1 MKLFHIL
8 SILISL
14 SAAFSFINYRFLKL
28 PTAIGLMLIAML
40 ASLALLLL
48 GPLSLGLQ
56 EGVVVLLA
64 SVEFD
69 ETLLHG
75 MLSLLLFAGALH
87 VNLDDL
93 ARQRWVITILATAGV
108 LSATFMIGYMA
119 YWVFALFGLEVPLIY
134 CLLFGALISPTD
146 PIAVL
151 GILKQ
156 AGAAKT
162 LETKITG
169 ESLFNDGVAVVVFL
183 VLLRVATGE
192 GDVTVLSIAGLFAQE
207 VIGGVVF
214 GLGIGA
220 LAYWMLKQVDD
231 YTVEILI
238 TLAITMGGYALAEW
252 LHISAPIAIVVAGLL
267 IGNHGRALAMSDK
280 TREHLDSFWLLVDE
294 VLNAVLF
301 VLIGMEVLVLSY
313 QQSYLWAGLLM
324 IPLILLARLVA
335 VWVPVSIMR
344 RYREFSPM
352 AVWILTWGGLRGGI
366 SVALALSLAPG
377 EVRNVLLTVT
387 YIVVAFSIIVQGLT
401 IGPLVKFASNK
412 ETNCARKSSA

>member
-14 SAAFSFINYRFLKL
+14 SAVFSFINYRFLKL
-28 PTAIGLMLIAML
+28 STSIGLMLIAML

-48 GPLSLGLQ
+48 GPLSFGLKG
-56 EGVVVLLA
+56 EVAVLLA
-64 SVEFD
+64 SVDFD

-87 VNLDDL
+87 VNLTDL
-93 ARQRWVITILATAGV
+93 AKQRWMITILATAGV

-119 YWVFALFGLEVPLIY
+119 YWVFALLGMEVRLIY

-156 AGAAKT
+156 AGAPKT
-162 LETKITG
+162 LETKIAG
-169 ESLFNDGVAVVVFL
+169 ESLFNDGVAVVLFL

-192 GDVTVLSIAGLFAQE
+192 GDVTVLSIVGLFAQE
-207 VIGGVVF
+207 VVGGVAY

-231 YTVEILI
+231 YTVEVLI

-267 IGNHGRALAMSDK
+267 IGNHGREFAMSDK
-280 TREHLDSFWLLVDE
+280 TREHLDNFWVLVDE

-313 QQSYLWAGLLM
+313 QDSYLWAGLLM
-324 IPLILLARLVA
+324 IPLILFARLVA
-335 VWVPVSIMR
+335 VWIPVSIMR

-352 AVWILTWGGLRGGI
+352 AVSILTWGGLRGGI
-366 SVALALSLAPG
+366 SVALALSLPHG
-377 EVRNVLLTVT
+377 EVRNILLTVT
-387 YIVVAFSIIVQGLT
+387 YIVVVFSIIVQGLT
-401 IGPLVKFASNK
+401 IGPLVKFASK
-412 ETNCARKSSA
+412 KK

>member
-14 SAAFSFINYRFLKL
+14 SAVFSFINYRFLKL
-28 PTAIGLMLIAML
+28 PTSIGLMLIAML

-48 GPLSLGLQ
+48 GPLSFGLKG
-56 EGVVVLLA
+56 EVAVLLA
-64 SVEFD
+64 SVDFD

-87 VNLDDL
+87 VNLTDL
-93 ARQRWVITILATAGV
+93 AKQRWMITILATAGV

-119 YWVFALFGLEVPLIY
+119 YWVFALLGMEVRLIY

-156 AGAAKT
+156 AGAPKT
-162 LETKITG
+162 LETKIAG
-169 ESLFNDGVAVVVFL
+169 ESLFNDGVAVVLFL

-192 GDVTVLSIAGLFAQE
+192 GDVTVLSIVGLFAQE
-207 VIGGVVF
+207 VVGGVAY

-231 YTVEILI
+231 YTVEVLI

-267 IGNHGRALAMSDK
+267 IGNHGREFAMSDK
-280 TREHLDSFWLLVDE
+280 TREHLDNFWVLVDE

-313 QQSYLWAGLLM
+313 QDSYLWAGLLM
-324 IPLILLARLVA
+324 IPLILFARLVA
-335 VWVPVSIMR
+335 VWIPVSIMR

-352 AVWILTWGGLRGGI
+352 AVSILTWGGLRGGI
-366 SVALALSLAPG
+366 SVALALSLPHG
-377 EVRNVLLTVT
+377 EVRNILLTVT
-387 YIVVAFSIIVQGLT
+387 YIVVVFSIIVQGLT
-401 IGPLVKFASNK
+401 IGPLVKFASK
-412 ETNCARKSSA
+412 KK

>member
-14 SAAFSFINYRFLKL
+14 SAVFSFINYRFLKL
-28 PTAIGLMLIAML
+28 PSVIGLMLIAMV

-48 GPLSLGLQ
+48 GPFSLGLK
-56 EGVVVLLA
+56 GDVAKLLA
-64 SVEFD
+64 SVDFD

-87 VNLDDL
+87 VNLEDL
-93 ARQRWVITILATAGV
+93 AKQRWVITVLATAGV

-119 YWVFALFGLEVPLIY
+119 YWVFGLLGLDVPLIY
-134 CLLFGALISPTD
+134 CFLFGALISPTD

-156 AGAAKT
+156 AGAPKT
-162 LETKITG
+162 LETKIAG

-183 VLLRVATGE
+183 VLLSVATGE
-192 GDVTVLSIAGLFAQE
+192 GDVSALSVAGLFAQE
-207 VIGGVVF
+207 VVGGLVF

-220 LAYWMLKQVDD
+220 LAYWMLKQVDE
-231 YTVEILI
+231 YTVEVLI

-267 IGNHGRALAMSDK
+267 IGNHGRAFAMSDK
-280 TREHLDSFWLLVDE
+280 TRQHLDDFWVLVDE

-301 VLIGMEVLVLSY
+301 VLIGMEVLVVSY
-313 QQSYLWAGLLM
+313 QQAYLLAGLLA

-344 RYREFSPM
+344 HYREFSPM
-352 AVWILTWGGLRGGI
+352 AVAILTWGGLRGGI
-366 SVALALSLAPG
+366 SVALALSLPHGDA
-377 EVRNVLLTVT
+377 RNVLLTVT

-401 IGPLVKFASNK
+401 IGPLVKFASK
-412 ETNCARKSSA
+412 KVQ

>member
-8 SILISL
+8 AILISL
-14 SAAFSFINYRFLKL
+14 SAVFSFINYRFLKL

-40 ASLALLLL
+40 ASLTLLLL
-48 GPLSLGLQ
+48 GPLSFGLKG
-56 EGVVVLLA
+56 EVAVLLA
-64 SVEFD
+64 SVDFD

-87 VNLDDL
+87 VNLADL
-93 ARQRWVITILATAGV
+93 VKQRWMITILATAGV

-119 YWVFALFGLEVPLIY
+119 YWIFALLGIEVPLIY
-134 CLLFGALISPTD
+134 CILFGALISPTD

-156 AGAAKT
+156 AGAPKT
-162 LETKITG
+162 LETKIAG

-192 GDVTVLSIAGLFAQE
+192 GDVTALGIAGLFAQE
-207 VIGGVVF
+207 VVGGVAY

-220 LAYWMLKQVDD
+220 IAYWMLKQVDD
-231 YTVEILI
+231 YTVEVLI

-267 IGNHGRALAMSDK
+267 IGNHGREFAMSDK
-280 TREHLDSFWLLVDE
+280 TRENLDNFWVLVDE

-301 VLIGMEVLVLSY
+301 VLIGMEVLVISY
-313 QQSYLWAGLLM
+313 QQSYLWAGLFM
-324 IPLILLARLVA
+324 IPLILLARLIA
-335 VWVPVSIMR
+335 VWVPVSFMR
-344 RYREFSPM
+344 RYRKFSPM
-352 AVWILTWGGLRGGI
+352 SVSIMTWGGLRGGI
-366 SVALALSLAPG
+366 SVALALSLPPG

-401 IGPLVKFASNK
+401 IGPLVKFASK
-412 ETNCARKSSA
+412 KS